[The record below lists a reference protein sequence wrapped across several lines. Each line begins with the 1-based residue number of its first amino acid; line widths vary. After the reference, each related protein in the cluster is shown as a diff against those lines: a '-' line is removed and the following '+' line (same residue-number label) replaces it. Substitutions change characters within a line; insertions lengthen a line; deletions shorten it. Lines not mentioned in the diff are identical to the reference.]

1 MKKTLQIIILLGT
14 LTALSASSYELSCAR
29 PIKPVTMDSNREI
42 RKYNTDSRNYK
53 ACIDD
58 FIREHKQARSKHT
71 ASINDA
77 IDEWNSY
84 VNGTPKKKDKS
95 ISAKTGSKS
104 GNHTV
109 NHSDPTSI
117 YTNIKF

>member
-1 MKKTLQIIILLGT
+1 MKTIKTLLLIGT
-14 LTALSASSYELSCAR
+14 ITALSASSYELSCAR
-29 PIKPVTMDSNREI
+29 PLKPTSMDSNREI

-58 FIREHKQARSKHT
+58 FIRTHKEDRKKETQA
-71 ASINDA
+71 INYA

-95 ISAKTGSKS
+95 VTANTGVSQGGK
-104 GNHTV
+104 HTV
-109 NHSDPTSI
+109 DHSDPTSV
-117 YTNIKF
+117 YKNIKF